1 MTEAL
6 GYLYYIYDKFIDL
19 VFNRLEIV
27 ANVSIGW
34 VIISVMLFS
43 MLIRSILN
51 LPRGVHFDKAP
62 NIKQKGSVKHE

>member
-19 VFNRLEIV
+19 VFNRLEITE
-27 ANVSIGW
+27 NVSIGW

-51 LPRGVHFDKAP
+51 LPRGVRFTSSPK
-62 NIKQKGSVKHE
+62 IQKKGSVNHE